1 VPAEPD
7 LHPEGGGY
15 GGMWGK
21 GVHLNYW
28 ATPLTRLGLL
38 IGMVLLCGSCAEQ
51 ASEGAASGPRETVGD
66 KNVRHGIWV
75 ETYEDGSRKSHGR
88 FTRGL
93 PTGLHRT
100 WHVNGQPATERRY
113 DWDGKLHK
121 KQVDFNEDGERVAK
135 FFYEHG
141 DPEEK
146 EEAGPDEDT
155 LGEAGEQSPGERG
168 IDEP

>member
-1 VPAEPD
+1 MRIYAAPF
-7 LHPEGGGY
+7 
-15 GGMWGK
+15 
-21 GVHLNYW
+21 
-28 ATPLTRLGLL
+28 TRLGLL

-51 ASEGAASGPRETVGD
+51 ASEGAASGPRATVGD
-66 KNVRHGIWV
+66 KNVRHGIWI
-75 ETYEDGSRKSHGR
+75 ETHEDGSRKSHGR

-121 KQVDFNEDGERVAK
+121 KQVDFNEDGERIAK

-141 DPEEK
+141 EAEE
-146 EEAGPDEDT
+146 EGDEAESDEDPP
-155 LGEAGEQSPGERG
+155 GQAGEQSPGERG

>member
-1 VPAEPD
+1 
-7 LHPEGGGY
+7 
-15 GGMWGK
+15 M
-21 GVHLNYW
+21 
-28 ATPLTRLGLL
+28 
-38 IGMVLLCGSCAEQ
+38 
-51 ASEGAASGPRETVGD
+51 GD
-66 KNVRHGIWV
+66 KNVRHGIWI
-75 ETYEDGSRKSHGR
+75 ETHEDGSRKSHGR

-121 KQVDFNEDGERVAK
+121 KQVDFNEDGERIAK

-141 DPEEK
+141 EAEE
-146 EEAGPDEDT
+146 EGDEAESDEDPP
-155 LGEAGEQSPGERG
+155 GQAGEQSPGERG